1 MKNLILVVFVFL
13 IVNVA
18 KSQTKTV
25 TLLEKN
31 INSLKVKYI
40 KISNLDSDEIQ
51 YKFSL
56 DFSKPTNSYSE
67 HLKGINFETKIE
79 YNAFYKDLTSA
90 YTQMNSGEAADV
102 KWDRE
107 KYRLSLY
114 DTTIIPIPDLIL
126 AENDDLSTKI
136 RLNKRNLNELL
147 KLMSSIDFLDKTP
160 SNTSSNL
167 LNTDKSDSLSESKKE
182 EDEIYTAVEQQ
193 AEFPGGPRAFG
204 AHLQRNLKYPSA
216 AQRKNV
222 GGKVYVR
229 FVVNTDGSTEDF
241 EILKSVG
248 FGCDEE
254 AIRVVKSVPKW
265 NPAKTS
271 GRAVRSRLTQPITF
285 VLSE

>member
-1 MKNLILVVFVFL
+1 MVFVFL

-18 KSQTKTV
+18 KSQTKTI
-25 TLLEKN
+25 TLLERN

-167 LNTDKSDSLSESKKE
+167 LIADKSDFTSESKKFE
-182 EDEIYTAVEQQ
+182 YEIFTAVEQQ

-204 AHLQRNLKYPSA
+204 AYLQKNLKIPREA
-216 AQRKNV
+216 LRANV
-222 GGKVYVR
+222 GGKVYVE
-229 FVVNTDGSTEDF
+229 FIVNTDGTADDF
-241 EILKSVG
+241 KILKSVG

-254 AIRVVKSVPKW
+254 AIRVLKSVTQWIPGKQ
-265 NPAKTS
+265 S
-271 GRAVRSRLTQPITF
+271 GRAVRSRFTQPITF